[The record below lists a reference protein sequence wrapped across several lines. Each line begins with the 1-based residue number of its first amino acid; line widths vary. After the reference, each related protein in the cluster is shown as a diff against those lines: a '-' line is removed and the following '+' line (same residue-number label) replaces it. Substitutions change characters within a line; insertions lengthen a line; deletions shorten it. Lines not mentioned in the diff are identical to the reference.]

1 VADALSDWLRL
12 REPADFAARSEAL
25 TRAVV
30 ETAPAGEPIR
40 VLDLGTGTG
49 SNVRYLCERLRR
61 KQQWLAVDRSAA
73 LLAELPERLASWGV
87 ARGCETWIEPGRCV
101 LLGPQLECD
110 VETRQQDLGILD
122 DHEMFSGRHLV
133 TASALLDLVSE
144 SWLRALAAH
153 CHAEGATALFAIT
166 YNGQFTCTPEEPL
179 DNTVR
184 DLMNRHQKTD
194 KGLGGPAQGPEAAA
208 SAERCFV
215 DLGYRVRRESSNWR
229 LGPAEGDVMR
239 LLIDGWA
246 QAAAEMAPEQ
256 ATAIAR
262 WRTRRLEHVA
272 AGRSRVVVGHYDF
285 AAWPPEQRRAV

>member
-1 VADALSDWLRL
+1 MADALSDWLRL

-122 DHEMFSGRHLV
+122 DPRCSR
-133 TASALLDLVSE
+133 
-144 SWLRALAAH
+144 
-153 CHAEGATALFAIT
+153 GAIL
-166 YNGQFTCTPEEPL
+166 
-179 DNTVR
+179 
-184 DLMNRHQKTD
+184 
-194 KGLGGPAQGPEAAA
+194 
-208 SAERCFV
+208 
-215 DLGYRVRRESSNWR
+215 
-229 LGPAEGDVMR
+229 
-239 LLIDGWA
+239 
-246 QAAAEMAPEQ
+246 
-256 ATAIAR
+256 
-262 WRTRRLEHVA
+262 
-272 AGRSRVVVGHYDF
+272 
-285 AAWPPEQRRAV
+285 